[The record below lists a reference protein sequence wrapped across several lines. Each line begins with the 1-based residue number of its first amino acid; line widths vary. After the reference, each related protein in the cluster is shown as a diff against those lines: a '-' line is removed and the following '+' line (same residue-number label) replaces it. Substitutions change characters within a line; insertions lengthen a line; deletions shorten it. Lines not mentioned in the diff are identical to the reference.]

1 MQSSAPQAPAH
12 TRPRAVHWL
21 VTATATAAVVA
32 GAALLQPPA
41 ATATQTPPSA
51 RTAAGA
57 APALPAPD
65 AKTAAYPLEC
75 RSGKTVLLRQA
86 TGDLDGDGHPETV
99 AAVRCDWG
107 IGTPPS
113 ALYVLTGAGRVVAT
127 LLEPGE
133 EQNVTDLTVTRGS
146 VTATL
151 LGYSSDA
158 VARCCPD
165 KTSKTK
171 WQWRNGKF
179 TRSATTGPRSV

>member
-1 MQSSAPQAPAH
+1 MQTPALPAPAH
-12 TRPRAVHWL
+12 TRPRALHWL

-32 GAALLQPPA
+32 GAALLQPAA
-41 ATATQTPPSA
+41 ATASQTPPAAQSA
-51 RTAAGA
+51 PGPAR
-57 APALPAPD
+57 ALPAPD
-65 AKTAAYPLEC
+65 AKAAAYPLKC

-86 TGDLDGDGHPETV
+86 GGDLDGDHNPETV
-99 AAVRCDWG
+99 AAVRCDSG

-113 ALYVLTGAGRVVAT
+113 AVYVLTGANRVVAT
-127 LLEPGE
+127 LVEASE
-133 EQNVTDLTVTRGS
+133 EQNVTELAVTDGS

-165 KTSKTK
+165 KTQKVK

-179 TRSATTGPRSV
+179 TRSATTEARSV